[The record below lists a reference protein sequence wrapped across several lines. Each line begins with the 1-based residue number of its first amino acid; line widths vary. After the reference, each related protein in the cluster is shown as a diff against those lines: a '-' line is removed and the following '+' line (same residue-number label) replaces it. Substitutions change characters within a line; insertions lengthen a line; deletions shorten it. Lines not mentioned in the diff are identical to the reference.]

1 MNNLSKI
8 IVPRDVQNVNSLINS
23 KNSLNKFSWEKDG
36 EEVNLILYWL
46 F

>member
-8 IVPRDVQNVNSLINS
+8 IVPRDVQNVSSLINS

-46 F
+46 I